1 MKRVVQFRHKY
12 QLDAYVYLIL
22 KLGLGRPKSRT
33 IMFQLADPSVA
44 RPYGVIMEVL
54 VHVGTM
60 IFPVNFVIL
69 DFEHDQEVSFILG
82 HRLL

>member
-1 MKRVVQFRHKY
+1 
-12 QLDAYVYLIL
+12 
-22 KLGLGRPKSRT
+22 
-33 IMFQLADPSVA
+33 MFQLADPSVA

-60 IFPVNFVIL
+60 IFPVDFVIL